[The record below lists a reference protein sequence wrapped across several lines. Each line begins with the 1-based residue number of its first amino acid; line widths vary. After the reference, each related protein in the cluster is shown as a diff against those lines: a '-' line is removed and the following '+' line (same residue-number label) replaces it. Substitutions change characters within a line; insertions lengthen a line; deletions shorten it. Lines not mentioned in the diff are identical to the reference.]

1 MTIAIGGAGY
11 LAWFTIVEL
20 ASRATKVSG
29 EATRKLVHVSVGL
42 SVALLPFVMTFRDI
56 ALLGVIF
63 VAAMVVSRKLGAF
76 GSIHDVERRT
86 WGEICFPLG
95 LAVVAALFPNRVIFA
110 LAVLT
115 LALSDVVACLVGRRM
130 GEPGYNI
137 GGGRKTYAGSAAF
150 FLSALLLAVLLL
162 PGWSHLPLA
171 LLVAGLA
178 TLSEAALGRG
188 FDNLAIPVVV
198 AATVSIAL
206 AL

>member
-20 ASRATKVSG
+20 ASRAWKVSG

-63 VAAMVVSRKLGAF
+63 VAAMALSRKLRAF

-95 LAVVAALFPNRVIFA
+95 VALVAALFPNHLVFA

-115 LALSDVVACLVGRRM
+115 LAISDVIACLVGRRV
-130 GEPGYNI
+130 GGPGYNI

-150 FLSALLLAVLLL
+150 FLSALLLAVIVL
-162 PGWSHLPLA
+162 PGWSHLPVA
-171 LLVAGLA
+171 LVVAGLA
-178 TLSEAALGRG
+178 TVSEAALGRG
-188 FDNLAIPVVV
+188 FDNLAIPAVV